1 MPTPDFILSL
11 RAQVGTQLLWLSG
24 ATAVVMRG
32 EGPDTEVLLVRRAD
46 DDAWTPVAGII
57 DPGEHPHQAALREVS
72 EETGVLASVE
82 RLVWLNVTEVITYS
96 NGDRSQY
103 LDHVFRCRWETGD
116 PYPADGEASEARF
129 FALDEL
135 PEMSWR
141 HRRQVEIAVANEPE
155 TRLG

>member
-46 DDAWTPVAGII
+46 DGAWTPVAGII